1 MKIGVIGG
9 NGVAATN
16 RLCDMIERKVT
27 AAGAFR
33 DVHHPEMI
41 VWQATSVPSRSMFLE
56 GRGPDWR
63 LDYIR
68 IAKEFKR
75 LGCDIGCMC
84 CNTAHYAVQ
93 EIEAESGLKFIN
105 LLEEVAKKCK
115 ESGVKRFELFCSDGA
130 RKFDIYGRAFAK
142 IYPEAEIVYPSD
154 ECQKLVTKVICDVKN
169 KARFLPVSDFAS
181 PGNLLRRLV
190 AEASCPVML
199 GCTDLRVACEDVDLP
214 QGVIVDSLETLAD
227 CIVGLSVKTYDYRE
241 FIAGEQ

>member
-33 DVHHPEMI
+33 DAHHPEMI

-63 LDYIR
+63 PDYIR

-84 CNTAHYAVQ
+84 CNTAHYAVD
-93 EIEAESGLKFIN
+93 EIAEQSGLAFIN
-105 LLEEVAKKCK
+105 LLEEVALKSK
-115 ESGVKRFELFCSDGA
+115 ESGGREFELFCSDGA
-130 RKFDIYGRAFAK
+130 RKFDIYGSAFGR
-142 IYPEAEIVYPSD
+142 IFPEATIVYPSD
-154 ECQKLVTKVICDVKN
+154 ERQKQVTKVICDVKN
-169 KARFLPVSDFAS
+169 KSRLLPPEDPSSPIAILKGLLDSAS
-181 PGNLLRRLV
+181 T
-190 AEASCPVML
+190 PVIL
-199 GCTDLRVACEDVDLP
+199 GCTDLRVAYAPDSKVDDA
-214 QGVIVDSLETLAD
+214 VAVDSLETLSE
-227 CIVGLSVKTYDYRE
+227 CIIKASM
-241 FIAGEQ
+241 Q